1 MPASDDAIL
10 DCLIVGGGPAG
21 LTAATYLARFRRR
34 VLVADEGQSR
44 AALIPLSH
52 NYPGYSGISG
62 RDLLAVLRAQA
73 ERYGARHRSGR
84 VDALEPAED
93 HSFVASIGRSRIR
106 AKTVLLATGIVDVNP
121 ALDGL
126 SQAVQDG
133 ALRYCPICDG
143 YETIDLRIGVL
154 GTMKSAA
161 RKAVFMRTY
170 SADVTLL
177 LTEEPSP
184 EDEAQIE
191 ILREAGVAIAPG
203 VVRDMVASG
212 DTVRAMLAGGE
223 TCEMDLF
230 YPALGC
236 DVRSGLATALGARTD
251 EQGCLVVDQHQQTGI
266 PGLLAA
272 GDVVSDLHQISVAFG
287 HAAVAATAIHNA
299 LPYNFR

>member
-1 MPASDDAIL
+1 
-10 DCLIVGGGPAG
+10 
-21 LTAATYLARFRRR
+21 
-34 VLVADEGQSR
+34 
-44 AALIPLSH
+44 
-52 NYPGYSGISG
+52 
-62 RDLLAVLRAQA
+62 
-73 ERYGARHRSGR
+73 
-84 VDALEPAED
+84 
-93 HSFVASIGRSRIR
+93 
-106 AKTVLLATGIVDVNP
+106 
-121 ALDGL
+121 
-126 SQAVQDG
+126 
-133 ALRYCPICDG
+133 
-143 YETIDLRIGVL
+143 
-154 GTMKSAA
+154 
-161 RKAVFMRTY
+161 VFMRTY

-203 VVRDMVASG
+203 VVRDMVLSG
-212 DTVRAMLAGGE
+212 DTVRAVLAGGE
-223 TCEMDLF
+223 TCELDLF